1 MKILMVNKFLYPRG
15 GAESYMLK
23 LGAYFE
29 KQGHTVEYFGMYD
42 EKNTVG
48 NTRGVYTQNM
58 DFHSSSLKKLTYP
71 LKILYSR
78 EAKKKIGQVLD
89 SFKPDVVHMHNINF
103 QLTPSVIDAVKKRG
117 VPLVQTVHDYQLVCP
132 NHLLYDFAKGQVCER
147 CVGKGKRACFENR
160 CIHGSRLRSL
170 LGVWE
175 AFLYRHRDTYRKV
188 DLFICP
194 SRFLQQRLLRD
205 NADLFSSRTRVM
217 HNFVDAATPAVPRK
231 SRFPFPYIAFAGR
244 LSAEKGTAVLAEVA
258 RLLPELRFV
267 VMGDGPEK
275 AALAGLENV
284 TLTGFLTG
292 EELKT
297 NIACAAAL
305 AVPSVCFENCP
316 LSILE
321 ARTLGTPSVTMPYGG
336 MAELVEDGV
345 TGTLA
350 RSAAPADFAAAVKET
365 VADAAHL
372 QEMRENCRKA
382 HTATVQDYGDELLE
396 IYATLKEK
404 QT

>member
-1 MKILMVNKFLYPRG
+1 
-15 GAESYMLK
+15 
-23 LGAYFE
+23 
-29 KQGHTVEYFGMYD
+29 
-42 EKNTVG
+42 
-48 NTRGVYTQNM
+48 
-58 DFHSSSLKKLTYP
+58 
-71 LKILYSR
+71 
-78 EAKKKIGQVLD
+78 
-89 SFKPDVVHMHNINF
+89 
-103 QLTPSVIDAVKKRG
+103 
-117 VPLVQTVHDYQLVCP
+117 
-132 NHLLYDFAKGQVCER
+132 
-147 CVGKGKRACFENR
+147 
-160 CIHGSRLRSL
+160 
-170 LGVWE
+170 
-175 AFLYRHRDTYRKV
+175 
-188 DLFICP
+188 
-194 SRFLQQRLLRD
+194 
-205 NADLFSSRTRVM
+205 
-217 HNFVDAATPAVPRK
+217 
-231 SRFPFPYIAFAGR
+231 
-244 LSAEKGTAVLAEVA
+244 
-258 RLLPELRFV
+258 
-267 VMGDGPEK
+267 MGDGPEK
-275 AALAGLENV
+275 AAFAGLENV

-297 NIACAAAL
+297 DIACAAAL